1 MTSIDPLRIYLY
13 DEGLTRYVLVLLLS
27 SLVVGSFSRPQQ
39 EQHNYEM
46 DLQGGRGE
54 LMDIENVS
62 STGRNSPT
70 TI

>member
-1 MTSIDPLRIYLY
+1 MRSC
-13 DEGLTRYVLVLLLS
+13 GVLLLS